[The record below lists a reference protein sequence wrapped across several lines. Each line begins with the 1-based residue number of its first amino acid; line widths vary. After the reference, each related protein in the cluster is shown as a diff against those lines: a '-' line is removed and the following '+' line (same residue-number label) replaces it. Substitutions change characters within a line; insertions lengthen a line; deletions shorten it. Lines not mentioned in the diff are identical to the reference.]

1 MEKNNT
7 STATSDAQEAME
19 SIQVPTSGR
28 LVIPMTNDYLF
39 RALLEKNN
47 AVLCEMI
54 RDLLHL
60 DVSETVMATIKN
72 PIEPGQTIDEKE
84 FILDIL
90 AEINGSFL
98 VNIEMQVINT
108 RNWVER
114 SLSYL
119 CRNYDRIER
128 GEDYFV
134 AKPVY
139 QIGLLNFT
147 LFEDDQEFYST
158 YRMLNEK
165 THRPYGDKLC
175 VKVLDLNRVDLAT
188 EEDRL
193 YKIDY
198 WARLFKA
205 TSWEEIHMLTENKP
219 IITEAAKTVYSLT
232 QDEEFRLR
240 CEARE
245 DYYRTQNDVKHY
257 YERQIDSLKK
267 ENEEKDKLI
276 AELQAKLN
284 GK

>member
-1 MEKNNT
+1 
-7 STATSDAQEAME
+7 
-19 SIQVPTSGR
+19 
-28 LVIPMTNDYLF
+28 
-39 RALLEKNN
+39 
-47 AVLCEMI
+47 
-54 RDLLHL
+54 
-60 DVSETVMATIKN
+60 
-72 PIEPGQTIDEKE
+72 
-84 FILDIL
+84 
-90 AEINGSFL
+90 
-98 VNIEMQVINT
+98 
-108 RNWVER
+108 
-114 SLSYL
+114 
-119 CRNYDRIER
+119 
-128 GEDYFV
+128 
-134 AKPVY
+134 
-139 QIGLLNFT
+139 
-147 LFEDDQEFYST
+147 
-158 YRMLNEK
+158 
-165 THRPYGDKLC
+165 
-175 VKVLDLNRVDLAT
+175 LAT